1 MAFRAAVLDAYL
13 AECCVC
19 GFSLR
24 LVDGDWGQ
32 CRPLRFGQR
41 GRPKIAKDHG

>member
-1 MAFRAAVLDAYL
+1 VLDAYL

-24 LVDGDWGQ
+24 LVDGLIGVNAG
-32 CRPLRFGQR
+32 P
-41 GRPKIAKDHG
+41 

>member
-1 MAFRAAVLDAYL
+1 MRLGAAVLEACP

-24 LVDGDWGQ
+24 LADE
-32 CRPLRFGQR
+32 L
-41 GRPKIAKDHG
+41 IAVAAAHIR